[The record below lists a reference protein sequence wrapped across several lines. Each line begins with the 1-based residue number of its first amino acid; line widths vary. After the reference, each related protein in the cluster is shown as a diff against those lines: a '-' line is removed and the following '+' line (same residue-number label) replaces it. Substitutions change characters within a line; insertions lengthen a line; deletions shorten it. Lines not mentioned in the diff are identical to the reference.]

1 MLPRCVHRRRAP
13 TARVHRAERQVAA
26 VSEGP
31 RAAALPVDRRP
42 AARAGGRLI
51 LALLA
56 VLVTWVQGGAEDAPP
71 PKTIVLTGDKLTVK
85 VNAVPLDDV
94 LQAVVAPSNGE
105 IRGSV
110 KQPHD
115 VTIDFEDVPL
125 RDGLARLLGDQ
136 NFALTF
142 REDGTLRAVTLLG
155 GAQDESSG
163 ARIVKQAQPAAL
175 TTGEL
180 LQRTVS
186 VPPGGRLA
194 LFLGQPN
201 ATLQQLLDISLRQD
215 DASLRAEAMRAG
227 LGAIDKQADLKAV
240 VVKALSDV
248 DDATLENV
256 VRSVARN
263 RARELVSQTAD
274 ISRTEEIQIHAIHL
288 LQRMPAESSSQ

>member
-1 MLPRCVHRRRAP
+1 MTGVEADARRTDPARRHDRAGGGHGHAGAGCLRDRPMLPRCVHRRRAP

-26 VSEGP
+26 ASEGP

-56 VLVTWVQGGAEDAPP
+56 VLVTWVQGGAEDALP

-115 VTIDFEDVPL
+115 
-125 RDGLARLLGDQ
+125 GLARLLGDQ
-136 NFALTF
+136 NFVLTF

-163 ARIVKQAQPAAL
+163 ARIVKQAQPA
-175 TTGEL
+175 
-180 LQRTVS
+180 
-186 VPPGGRLA
+186 
-194 LFLGQPN
+194 
-201 ATLQQLLDISLRQD
+201 
-215 DASLRAEAMRAG
+215 
-227 LGAIDKQADLKAV
+227 
-240 VVKALSDV
+240 
-248 DDATLENV
+248 
-256 VRSVARN
+256 
-263 RARELVSQTAD
+263 
-274 ISRTEEIQIHAIHL
+274 
-288 LQRMPAESSSQ
+288 

>member
-1 MLPRCVHRRRAP
+1 M
-13 TARVHRAERQVAA
+13 
-26 VSEGP
+26 
-31 RAAALPVDRRP
+31 
-42 AARAGGRLI
+42 GGRLI

-56 VLVTWVQGGAEDAPP
+56 VLVTWVQGWAADAPP

-94 LQAVVAPSNGE
+94 LKDVVAPSNGE
-105 IRGSV
+105 VRGSV

-163 ARIVKQAQPAAL
+163 ARIVNKQAQP
-175 TTGEL
+175 GQPSSPREL
-180 LQRTVS
+180 MQRTVP

-201 ATLQQLLDISLRQD
+201 ASLQQLLDISLRHD
-215 DASLRAEAMRAG
+215 DAAMRVEAMRAG
-227 LGAIDKQADLKAV
+227 LGAIDTQADLKAM
-240 VVKALSDV
+240 VVKSLSDV
-248 DDATLENV
+248 DDHTLENMIG
-256 VRSVARN
+256 SVAQD
-263 RARELVSQTAD
+263 RAREFVSQMATL
-274 ISRTEEIQIHAIHL
+274 SRTPEIRTRTTQL
-288 LQRMPAESSSQ
+288 LQHMPADGSPQ